1 MLMTKGLQGFQKNH
15 PNFLNP
21 NNLWAWSRPEL
32 KGCVVCGS
40 SERKHHARGICQL
53 CTWREKAERERQRRK
68 IDPKFDNHFKNR
80 AAKAS
85 RTRRSLR
92 PDVIEK
98 DRKSSKRWYANNKEY
113 RRDYYNKY
121 YEEKKEYHLKRATR
135 YRLGL
140 SFDEIEFVHKRDNN
154 SCRSCFKTRN
164 EKRIDIHHIDGKGQY
179 VSPEIRNNS
188 PENLMLLCKSC
199 HTFFDHMRRK
209 DETNYYKKINSLIS
223 M

>member
-1 MLMTKGLQGFQKNH
+1 MC
-15 PNFLNP
+15 
-21 NNLWAWSRPEL
+21 A
-32 KGCVVCGS
+32 
-40 SERKHHARGICQL
+40 
-53 CTWREKAERERQRRK
+53 WREKAERERQRRK